1 VNKRQ
6 ETRRAKAAA
15 AKQRRQKVIAFG
27 GLGVL
32 AILMV
37 IQGPKLLDAFGGSN
51 RPAPATSDAGSAVP
65 APTSGDRSRG
75 RSLRFKSAGADPFAT
90 RALADND
97 PRAEAVAGPSGTH
110 DPFAQSRVASS
121 PASSPSPT
129 PSPAPQLPKRIVIGT
144 PTPNAVAKRGWI
156 VILASIQTRVGR
168 SYAEQFAARARRD
181 GVGII
186 SVLDSSTKKTL
197 RSGYYVVYTGPFAT
211 LDAVQQSAAHV
222 HAFGYRTAY
231 IREIVRY

>member
-1 VNKRQ
+1 MNKKQ

-15 AKQRRQKVIAFG
+15 AKQRRQKMIAFG

-32 AILMV
+32 AILIV
-37 IQGPKLLDAFGGSN
+37 IQGPKLLDAFGGSD
-51 RPAPATSDAGSAVP
+51 RPAPATSEAAPAVP
-65 APTSGDRSRG
+65 APTGGDRSP
-75 RSLRFKSAGADPFAT
+75 LLFKSAGADPFAT

-97 PRAEAVAGPSGTH
+97 PRAEAVAGPRGTH

-129 PSPAPQLPKRIVIGT
+129 PSPQLPKRIVIGT

-231 IREIVRY
+231 VREIVRY